1 MDLELWAL
9 GLYRVLGFRVSGLR
23 VSGLWV
29 LVGLGTLVQL
39 IFLCAG

>member
-9 GLYRVLGFRVSGLR
+9 GLYRVLGFR